1 MIDHLSSKV
10 CAAAEFA
17 YTPNQAGTVA
27 IATIPKRRR
36 MSGLTNKWNTNEQC
50 KLMMLCSCTCR
61 NSYGVKGE

>member
-36 MSGLTNKWNTNEQC
+36 MSGLTNKW
-50 KLMMLCSCTCR
+50 K
-61 NSYGVKGE
+61 YK